1 MNRLLTTFLL
11 LVLTLPSAGCDLLG
25 DILEFGFWV
34 LLILIGI
41 IVLLVWAIARVL
53 RGGSRGP
60 RGPGQP

>member
-11 LVLTLPSAGCDLLG
+11 LVLTLPSAGCDLIG

-34 LLILIGI
+34 LVILIGI

-53 RGGSRGP
+53 RGGKRGP
-60 RGPGQP
+60 GGPGQP